1 MNPQEASFWV
11 EVTDQ
16 LKEEIRILSQ
26 QGIVVSAIEVGNL
39 LSKIAASKRA
49 QINQTDVESANR
61 AKGED
66 R

>member
-16 LKEEIRILSQ
+16 LKEEIRVLSQ
-26 QGIVVSAIEVGNL
+26 QGIVLSAIEVGNL

-49 QINQTDVESANR
+49 QINQTDVESVNR
-61 AKGED
+61 AKGEG